1 MKQEMVL
8 FDENNNEVKCNIV
21 ATWKNND
28 AKYVAYTDGSFSNG
42 KKQLYVSKVIS
53 ENEKMMI
60 SDITDDNEW
69 ENVSDYLK
77 KHFYNEV
84 DDYE

>member
-1 MKQEMVL
+1 MGQEMIL

-42 KKQLYVSKVIS
+42 KKQLFVSKVIS
-53 ENEKMMI
+53 ENEKMKI
-60 SDITDDNEW
+60 YDIQDDNEW
-69 ENVSDYLK
+69 KYVNDYLEN
-77 KHFYNEV
+77 HFYNEV
-84 DDYE
+84 EDYE